1 MLAIDDSKQCFKEEL
16 VFVGMLKFV
25 IFVIAIMLTK

>member
-1 MLAIDDSKQCFKEEL
+1 MLAIDDSKQCCKEKL
-16 VFVGMLKFV
+16 VFVGRLKFV